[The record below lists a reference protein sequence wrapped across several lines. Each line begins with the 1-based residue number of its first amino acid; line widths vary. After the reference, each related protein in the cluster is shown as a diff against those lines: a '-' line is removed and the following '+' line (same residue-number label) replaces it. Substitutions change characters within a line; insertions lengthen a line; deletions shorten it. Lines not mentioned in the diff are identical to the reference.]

1 MKFEIYCDESGL
13 EALSDRNA
21 HNFTAIGGIWMT
33 SSYRNVFK
41 SKIKEIKEKHKVYGE
56 LKWNK
61 ISPKFKE
68 LYREVID
75 YFFQTPQLRF
85 RTIIIDT
92 SKVDNYHFSNNDVE
106 LGFYKFYYQLLHH
119 WIFDFNDY
127 SIFLDHKV
135 NRDKNRLKDLK
146 RVLDLSNLTSGI
158 PIVQALPSEE
168 SAAIQLADILTG
180 LTNAKFNNKTTSQ
193 TKLELIQ
200 YIEETYLGNR
210 IGHTPKHEEKYNVF
224 LINLNG
230 GW

>member
-13 EALSDRNA
+13 EALVDKKA
-21 HNFTAIGGIWMT
+21 HNYTAIGGIWMT
-33 SSYRNVFK
+33 SNYRDVFK

-61 ISPKFKE
+61 ISPKFYE
-68 LYREVID
+68 LYKEVLD

-92 SKVDNYHFSNNDVE
+92 SKVDNYNFSNNDVE

-119 WIFDFNDY
+119 WIFDFNEY
-127 SIFLDHKV
+127 SIFLDHKI

-146 RVLDLSNLTSGI
+146 NVLDLSNLTSSI
-158 PIVQALPSEE
+158 PIVQALPSDE
-168 SAAIQLADILTG
+168 SVAIQVADILTG
-180 LTNAKFNNKTTSQ
+180 LANAKFNNKTTSE
-193 TKLELIQ
+193 TKIKLTK
-200 YIEETYLGNR
+200 YIEDTYLGKGIR
-210 IGHTPKHEEKYNVF
+210 PTPKFEEKFNVF